1 MVCGFKNVCEYCLC
15 RHKRSSFLEERF
27 EKAAISRIEIE
38 RPARNARIVI
48 HAARPGVIIGKSGK
62 EIDTL
67 HKELSRQL
75 GVPVQVS
82 VEEVR
87 KADLDAKLVAEG
99 IAAQLVKRVSFRRAM
114 KRAVSSA
121 MRAGAR
127 GIKICASG
135 RLGGAE
141 IARTEWIRHGSI
153 PLHTFR
159 ADIDY
164 GLAEAQTTYGV
175 IGVRVWICR
184 GEQPGDDEQ
193 KNEQN
198 KSAVKGER

>member
-1 MVCGFKNVCEYCLC
+1 MLF
-15 RHKRSSFLEERF
+15 RSLLS
-27 EKAAISRIEIE
+27 S
-38 RPARNARIVI
+38 
-48 HAARPGVIIGKSGK
+48 
-62 EIDTL
+62 L
-67 HKELSRQL
+67 HKELSKQL
-75 GVPVQVS
+75 GVPVQVTI
-82 VEEVR
+82 EEVR

-121 MRAGAR
+121 MRAGAQ

-141 IARTEWIRHGSI
+141 IARTEWIRHGRI

-164 GLAEAQTTYGV
+164 GLAEAQTTYGI

-184 GEQPGDDEQ
+184 GEQLGGDEH
-193 KNEQN
+193 EQN